1 MIFQITCFLTIISFL
16 IYLYYLKI
24 FYIGLRNKKEK
35 INYNKPYVSV
45 VIATRNESENISRLL
60 TSLVNQTYPVN
71 LYEIIIADDGSIDN
85 TTEIVK
91 TFSKKWNNIKLIQV
105 KGRKEAVSPKKNALT
120 QAIETSDG
128 EVILSTDA
136 DCIVGKYW
144 IESMVAG
151 FNDNEMI
158 IGFSRTKI
166 NDWKKSNLIQ
176 KFEHFDFLTMFIVAA
191 GAISSGKYFSCSGQN
206 IGYKKSAFQT
216 VGGFEK
222 IKHIVSGDDINLMQL
237 FRKYKMNV
245 EFAFSIHS
253 FVYTKAIDNLLQLL
267 GQRSR
272 WASNMKWQII
282 LNPEFFIYLS
292 GVFFV
297 TILPIILLF
306 KCWWLGAGIMMVRA
320 IMEFQFLKFGYT
332 MLHEEKNRLKFYPV
346 WFILQPIYYV
356 LVLIMGTFNIFYWK
370 K

>member
-1 MIFQITCFLTIISFL
+1 MIFQIIYFLTLISFL

-24 FYIGLRNKKEK
+24 FFVGLRNKNGN
-35 INYNKPYVSV
+35 ISHNKPRVSV
-45 VIATRNESENISRLL
+45 VIAARNESENISRLL
-60 TSLVNQTYPVN
+60 TSLVNQSYPIN
-71 LYEIIIADDGSIDN
+71 LYEVIIADDDSSDN

-105 KGRKEAVSPKKNALT
+105 KGRKEAVSPKKNALS

-128 EVILSTDA
+128 EVLLSTDA

-151 FNDNEMI
+151 FNENEMV

-166 NDWKKSNLIQ
+166 NNWKKSHLIQ

-206 IGYKKSAFQT
+206 IGYKKSDFQA
-216 VGGFEK
+216 VCGFEK

-237 FRKYKMNV
+237 FRKSKMKV
-245 EFAFSIHS
+245 EFAFSTHS
-253 FVYTKAIDNLLQLL
+253 FVYTKAVDNLLQLL
-267 GQRSR
+267 RQRSR

-282 LNPEFFIYLS
+282 LNPEFFIYLLS
-292 GVFFV
+292 VFFV

-306 KCWWLGAGIMMVRA
+306 KCWWLGLGIIFIRV
-320 IMEFQFLKFGYT
+320 ILEFQFLKLGY
-332 MLHEEKNRLKFYPV
+332 MVFNEEKN
-346 WFILQPIYYV
+346 
-356 LVLIMGTFNIFYWK
+356 
-370 K
+370 